1 MDFNQVVV
9 FAKVVQAGSFS
20 AAARLLGLPTST
32 VSHRVAMLEKRLG
45 VTLLQRTTRRLH
57 LTDTGQIY
65 YDHASAG
72 LVHVLDA
79 EAAVTEAREEPCGLL
94 RITAPVDIGNQ
105 ILSSILGQMRSQ
117 WPKVD
122 VELVLMNRYV
132 DLVAEGVDVAIRT
145 GPLKDSTLIAKQVGI
160 ARCALRPVCQPG
172 LPRQRR
178 GARCTSGA
186 AAACLPA
193 VHATGQ
199 GGLGTSRRGRQ
210 QCDRLCGPADTDQR
224 CRLDHDHGAG
234 WRWGG
239 TVALLPVSPG
249 LRRGETG
256 ACPARMA
263 WQGGSHPYRLS
274 QAALHGSQIAR
285 LRGSCHADP
294 ASMARMTGRRGGN
307 GGQPHK

>member
-9 FAKVVQAGSFS
+9 FVKVVQAGSFS

-57 LTDTGQIY
+57 LTDAGQIY
-65 YDHASAG
+65 FDHASAG

-145 GPLKDSTLIAKQVGI
+145 GPLKDSTLIARQVGI
-160 ARCALRPVCQPG
+160 ARWALFASPDYLASAGVPEAPQALRQHACLQFTPLGKEAWV
-172 LPRQRR
+172 LHD
-178 GARCTSGA
+178 GA
-186 AAACLPA
+186 ANSVTVSLARQILINDVALIMTMVQA
-193 VHATGQ
+193 
-199 GGLGTSRRGRQ
+199 GGG
-210 QCDRLCGPADTDQR
+210 
-224 CRLDHDHGAG
+224 
-234 WRWGG
+234 
-239 TVALLPVSPG
+239 VALLPSY
-249 LRRGETG
+249 LCRQ
-256 ACPARMA
+256 ACEEGRLVPVLPEWHGKADPIHIVYPRQRFMA
-263 WQGGSHPYRLS
+263 P
-274 QAALHGSQIAR
+274 R
-285 LRGSCHADP
+285 LRAFVDL
-294 ASMARMTGRRGGN
+294 ATLTLR
-307 GGQPHK
+307 QWLE